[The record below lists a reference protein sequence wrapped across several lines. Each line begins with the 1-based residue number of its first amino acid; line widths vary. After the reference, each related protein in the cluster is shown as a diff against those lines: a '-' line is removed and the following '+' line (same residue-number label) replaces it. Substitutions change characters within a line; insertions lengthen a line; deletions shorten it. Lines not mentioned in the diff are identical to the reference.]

1 VVSTEFPVFEIDQ
14 RRILPEV
21 VDIYFG
27 TPSVWKRISGAS
39 PGTNVRRR
47 RLNPRTFLSHKMPLP
62 GMAAQVRLRAV
73 KRKSDTILQTQAQ
86 TASKLEAAL
95 ASILD
100 KAFKGEL

>member
-1 VVSTEFPVFEIDQ
+1 
-14 RRILPEV
+14 
-21 VDIYFG
+21 
-27 TPSVWKRISGAS
+27 
-39 PGTNVRRR
+39 
-47 RLNPRTFLSHKMPLP
+47 
-62 GMAAQVRLRAV
+62 MAAQVRLRAV